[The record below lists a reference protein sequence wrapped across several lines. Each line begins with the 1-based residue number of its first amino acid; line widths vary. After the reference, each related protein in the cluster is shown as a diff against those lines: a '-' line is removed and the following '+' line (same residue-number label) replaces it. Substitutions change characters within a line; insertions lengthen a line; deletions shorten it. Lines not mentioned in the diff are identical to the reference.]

1 MKAYSNDLRERI
13 LKDCDGGMSTRIVAT
28 KYDVSESWVRRLK
41 QRRRETGETTPRRSG
56 SPVAPR
62 WLAHVERI
70 EQLIA
75 AEPDLTLQEMCDRLQ
90 LGISPKT
97 LWEALRRIQIT
108 FKKKC
113 CTPRSKIGP
122 TFKRGASNGKPR

>member
-13 LKDCDGGMSTRIVAT
+13 LRDVDAGMTTRLVAL

-56 SPVAPR
+56 TSVKPR
-62 WLAHVERI
+62 WLEHADRI
-70 EQLIA
+70 GQLIE
-75 AEPDLTLQEMCDRLQ
+75 AEPDLTLREMCDRLQ

-97 LWEALRRIQIT
+97 LWGALRRLQYT

-113 CTPRSKIGP
+113 STPRSKIGP
-122 TFKRGASNGKPR
+122 TSTRGANSGKPK